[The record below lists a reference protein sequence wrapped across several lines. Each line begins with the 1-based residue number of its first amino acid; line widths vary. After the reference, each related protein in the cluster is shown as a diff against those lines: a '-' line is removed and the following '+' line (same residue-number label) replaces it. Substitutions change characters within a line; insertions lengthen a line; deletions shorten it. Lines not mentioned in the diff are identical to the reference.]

1 MKSIFHDSF
10 NNTNRSK
17 KYINKNLTFFLFT
30 LSLIA
35 FLTLLLSACDSTE
48 PGKET
53 SSLTV
58 EDISCTEVWLK
69 LSGNVSGDF
78 ILERNNKEVNRIT
91 LSGSDN
97 IIYDDSLQPST
108 SYTYQVTNNQQQV
121 TSNQVTAVTMDT
133 TSHDF
138 TWQTY
143 TFGGGGSSILRDVA
157 VIDENNI
164 WAVGE
169 IHTEDTDQFD
179 SNGVWVQPYNAVHW
193 DGQKWEL
200 KKILFYTFCNQT
212 HKAPYQA
219 TSIFKFSDN
228 TIAIASNASQITY
241 ISNGEQDRIDCIP
254 SSINKIW
261 GTSSNDIYVVGN
273 NGNIAHWDGSNW
285 KKIESGTDVDL
296 VDIWGSPD
304 GNTIWVCGNED
315 FKPTILLKIENQQA
329 ELLYSSRDN
338 LFSYDFNR
346 LSGNFRSVWTDS
358 DNFLYIL
365 TSYDLYRAKNEDLTK
380 PTALWRNADNQ
391 IATLRARGLGSN
403 DIFTVGNEGLLCHY
417 NGVSWRTYTGLYSR
431 FKTYRGLSVK
441 DNIIVAVGQDYING
455 IEDKAI
461 ITITKR

>member
-1 MKSIFHDSF
+1 MKSIFHCSF
-10 NNTNRSK
+10 NNTNRGK
-17 KYINKNLTFFLFT
+17 NYINDHLPFFVL
-30 LSLIA
+30 LSLIIA
-35 FLTLLLSACDSTE
+35 SITLLLTSCDSIE

-53 SSLTV
+53 LTLSV

-78 ILERNNKEVNRIT
+78 ILERNNKEVTRIT
-91 LSGSDN
+91 LSGTDN
-97 IIYDDSLQPST
+97 IIYDDSLQPNT
-108 SYTYQVTNNQQQV
+108 TYTYQVSSIENHLPAGEEGV
-121 TSNQVTAVTMDT
+121 ASSKITAVTMDT
-133 TSHDF
+133 TNHDLVWE
-138 TWQTY
+138 TIA
-143 TFGGGGSSILRDVA
+143 FGGGGSSILRDVA

-273 NGNIAHWDGSNW
+273 NGNIAH
-285 KKIESGTDVDL
+285 
-296 VDIWGSPD
+296 
-304 GNTIWVCGNED
+304 
-315 FKPTILLKIENQQA
+315 
-329 ELLYSSRDN
+329 
-338 LFSYDFNR
+338 
-346 LSGNFRSVWTDS
+346 
-358 DNFLYIL
+358 
-365 TSYDLYRAKNEDLTK
+365 
-380 PTALWRNADNQ
+380 
-391 IATLRARGLGSN
+391 
-403 DIFTVGNEGLLCHY
+403 
-417 NGVSWRTYTGLYSR
+417 
-431 FKTYRGLSVK
+431 
-441 DNIIVAVGQDYING
+441 
-455 IEDKAI
+455 
-461 ITITKR
+461 